1 MIKPTIL
8 LLLVFG
14 VSGYSLLN
22 HYHKTHFPLHRS
34 NGYHTFFK
42 STSVGLFAF
51 LISAFIFLLISE
63 VATLCDIN
71 VDLGHWFL
79 TEVLL
84 FSHVEKHWVA
94 IVDISTITFF
104 MSIVLPW
111 LIYKLFDREHLLEDE
126 FLKDADSPEFSR
138 LFHRSNKTGLP
149 ILFTMSDRKV
159 YIGYIYEIQAKIQS
173 NDIYI
178 LPVMAGYRDKDNLK
192 FIEVTPYESVI
203 KNIEKEKKL
212 ELLDNL
218 NSLALDEVSR
228 DKLLEYSSVLYEAW
242 DKFLVAL
249 PLREITYAHL
259 HDLSHEQ
266 NFKLGEEA
274 LRTSVKTQ

>member
-1 MIKPTIL
+1 
-8 LLLVFG
+8 
-14 VSGYSLLN
+14 
-22 HYHKTHFPLHRS
+22 
-34 NGYHTFFK
+34 
-42 STSVGLFAF
+42 
-51 LISAFIFLLISE
+51 
-63 VATLCDIN
+63 
-71 VDLGHWFL
+71 
-79 TEVLL
+79 
-84 FSHVEKHWVA
+84 
-94 IVDISTITFF
+94 
-104 MSIVLPW
+104 
-111 LIYKLFDREHLLEDE
+111 
-126 FLKDADSPEFSR
+126 
-138 LFHRSNKTGLP
+138 
-149 ILFTMSDRKV
+149 
-159 YIGYIYEIQAKIQS
+159 
-173 NDIYI
+173 
-178 LPVMAGYRDKDNLK
+178 MAGYRDKDNLK

-274 LRTSVKTQ
+274 LRSSVKTQ